1 MDKHENLH
9 ARLDAYLAENFS
21 GEEFFAEEP
30 VAEKIFEKN
39 FFAPIKLVSE
49 KKFLSKRKTAAKKIS
64 RERVCYSRTAPD
76 LRRAKVKLEKILEE
90 EKEGETF
97 SEMMMRLV
105 EESGEKNSVVYR
117 RAQIDR
123 RLFSRIK
130 LNRNYQP
137 SKDTAVALALAL
149 KLNIDKAKDF
159 LAAAGYTLTKSK
171 RDLII
176 TFFIENEI
184 FDTALLNDYL
194 YEYKQPL
201 LFSR

>member
-1 MDKHENLH
+1 MNVHENLH
-9 ARLDAYLAENFS
+9 ARLDAFLAENFS
-21 GEEFFAEEP
+21 GEEFFAEDFSP
-30 VAEKIFEKN
+30 PKKPAAEKISEKN
-39 FFAPIKLVSE
+39 FFAPIKIAE
-49 KKFLSKRKTAAKKIS
+49 KKYVREKI
-64 RERVCYSRTAPD
+64 CYSHSAPD
-76 LRRAKVKLEKILEE
+76 LLAKADFEKFFE

-105 EESGEKNSVVYR
+105 EESGEKNSAVYK

-130 LNRNYQP
+130 LNKNYQP

-149 KLNIDKAKDF
+149 KLNVDTAKNF

-194 YEYKQPL
+194 YEYKQPI

>member
-1 MDKHENLH
+1 
-9 ARLDAYLAENFS
+9 
-21 GEEFFAEEP
+21 
-30 VAEKIFEKN
+30 
-39 FFAPIKLVSE
+39 
-49 KKFLSKRKTAAKKIS
+49 
-64 RERVCYSRTAPD
+64 
-76 LRRAKVKLEKILEE
+76 
-90 EKEGETF
+90 
-97 SEMMMRLV
+97 MMRLV
-105 EESGEKNSVVYR
+105 EESGEKNSAVYK

-130 LNRNYQP
+130 LNKNYQP

-149 KLNIDKAKDF
+149 KLNVDTAKNF

-194 YEYKQPL
+194 YEYKQPI

>member
-1 MDKHENLH
+1 MNVPEDLH
-9 ARLDAYLAENFS
+9 ARLDAFLAENFS
-21 GEEFFAEEP
+21 AEEFFAEEFSP
-30 VAEKIFEKN
+30 PKKPADEKISEEK
-39 FFAPIKLVSE
+39 FFAPIEFV
-49 KKFLSKRKTAAKKIS
+49 AKKYA
-64 RERVCYSRTAPD
+64 RPKACYSHSASD
-76 LRRAKVKLEKILEE
+76 LLLAKADLEKFFEE
-90 EKEGETF
+90 EEEGETF
-97 SEMMMRLV
+97 SRMMMRLV
-105 EESGEKNSVVYR
+105 EESGEKNSAVYK

-130 LNRNYQP
+130 LNKNYQP

-149 KLNIDKAKDF
+149 KLNVDTAKNF

-194 YEYKQPL
+194 YEYKQPI

>member
-1 MDKHENLH
+1 MNNHEDLH
-9 ARLDAYLAENFS
+9 ARLDAFLAENFS
-21 GEEFFAEEP
+21 AEEFFAEDFSP
-30 VAEKIFEKN
+30 PRKPAAEKIFEKN
-39 FFAPIKLVSE
+39 FFAPIKV
-49 KKFLSKRKTAAKKIS
+49 AAKKIS
-64 RERVCYSRTAPD
+64 RKRNCYSHSASD
-76 LRRAKVKLEKILEE
+76 LLLAKADLEKFFEE
-90 EKEGETF
+90 EEEGETF
-97 SEMMMRLV
+97 SRMMMRLV
-105 EESGEKNSVVYR
+105 EESGEKNSAVYK

-130 LNRNYQP
+130 LNKNYQP

-149 KLNIDKAKDF
+149 KLNVDTAKNF

-194 YEYKQPL
+194 YEYKQPI

>member
-1 MDKHENLH
+1 MNVHEDLH
-9 ARLDAYLAENFS
+9 ARLDAFLAENFS
-21 GEEFFAEEP
+21 AEEFFAEDFSP
-30 VAEKIFEKN
+30 PKKPAAEKIFEKN
-39 FFAPIKLVSE
+39 FFAPIKV
-49 KKFLSKRKTAAKKIS
+49 AAKKIS
-64 RERVCYSRTAPD
+64 RKRNCYSHSAPD
-76 LRRAKVKLEKILEE
+76 LLAKADFEKFFE

-105 EESGEKNSVVYR
+105 EESGEKNSAVYK

-130 LNRNYQP
+130 LNKNYQP

-149 KLNIDKAKDF
+149 KLDVDTAKDF

-194 YEYKQPL
+194 YEYKQPI

>member
-1 MDKHENLH
+1 MNVHEDLH
-9 ARLDAYLAENFS
+9 ARLDAFLAENFS
-21 GEEFFAEEP
+21 AEDFFAEDFF
-30 VAEKIFEKN
+30 AEKISEKN
-39 FFAPIKLVSE
+39 FFAPIKSV
-49 KKFLSKRKTAAKKIS
+49 AKI
-64 RERVCYSRTAPD
+64 CYLRTAPD
-76 LRRAKVKLEKILEE
+76 LRRAKVKLEKFFEE

-97 SEMMMRLV
+97 SDMMTRLV
-105 EESGEKNSVVYR
+105 EESGEKNSAVYK

-184 FDTALLNDYL
+184 FDKALLNDYL
-194 YEYKQPL
+194 YEYKQPI

>member
-1 MDKHENLH
+1 MDVHEDLH
-9 ARLDAYLAENFS
+9 ARLDAFLAENFS
-21 GEEFFAEEP
+21 EEEFFAEELA
-30 VAEKIFEKN
+30 AEKISEKK
-39 FFAPIKLVSE
+39 FFAPIKSV
-49 KKFLSKRKTAAKKIS
+49 AKI
-64 RERVCYSRTAPD
+64 CYLRTAPD